1 VKAVF
6 WDDGDPEVTELK
18 RIYPNTVN
26 QTANVK
32 QGQRLKASIFI
43 CAELKILVF

>member
-32 QGQRLKASIFI
+32 QGQRLKENTLIGTAFKVL
-43 CAELKILVF
+43 AF